1 MLATLSD
8 GIDLVLPQQVVAE
21 ALSHLDS
28 PRGALLQE
36 FLDGSSYR
44 ELPMPK
50 EGIVRQNRD
59 LVRSEKDIPIA
70 IALLDGEVDIFVTN
84 DRDFTDL
91 GATTERFRRRVRV
104 MLNAVFLRD
113 VLGWSSE
120 QREAI
125 RARTWS
131 EIAKVNLTDV

>member
-1 MLATLSD
+1 
-8 GIDLVLPQQVVAE
+8 
-21 ALSHLDS
+21 
-28 PRGALLQE
+28 
-36 FLDGSSYR
+36 
-44 ELPMPK
+44 MPK